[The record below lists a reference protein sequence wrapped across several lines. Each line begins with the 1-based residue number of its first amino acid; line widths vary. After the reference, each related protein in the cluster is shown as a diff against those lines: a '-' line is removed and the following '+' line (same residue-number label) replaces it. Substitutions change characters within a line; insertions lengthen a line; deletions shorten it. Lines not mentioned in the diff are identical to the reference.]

1 MGLNKKVRAAQ
12 AKVPDQETKEA
23 ICYCEL
29 CEALEALE
37 IEISEES
44 STSVPVADHSKKPV
58 NRKKRRS
65 RKKKSKRK
73 NAEKVDDTVLILII
87 QDPSPIKVQREKWR
101 LTLPPIPE
109 LAEPSSTECSLD
121 TTASFLPDTD
131 MRDDEAKKEIVGL
144 QDARQLNLDAVQKP
158 SPDSLQ
164 VLKDALHSAVRDG
177 FGIPFLE
184 EVDPGPLP
192 PPTRLSSERRSLLL
206 NKSTSASEFKPY
218 HKNQPPTKTLRSTAR
233 DGFGIPFLEEVDP
246 GPLPPPTPLSSE
258 RRSLLLNKSTSA
270 SEFKPYH
277 KNKPPPKTLRST
289 ARDGFGIPFLEEVD
303 PGPLPPPTPLSSE
316 RRSLLLN
323 KSTSASEFK
332 PYHKNK
338 PPPKNS
344 NTRLAFSNS
353 ADSKAKPVD
362 ENGNALSCV
371 RVDSNCLDRKKQR
384 RVKTKN
390 DRNTISLKID
400 EIEGF
405 RGEADIDTLMEYI
418 ESPSLDSNKNKARSN
433 QPNNPRTSVKVRAK
447 EEEPRST
454 KKRREKFKRSNSLE
468 EVSKTKLEDLTEHT
482 SSEKI
487 KSSLPIQKKPLTVED
502 TDVWQRSSWNKDED
516 HLLQEP
522 KKMSS
527 ERISPE
533 LLQESEFL
541 IVTKKQRKKKRRVV
555 CSSRSTSKTT
565 YYSRES
571 GSGRLL
577 YQYQNDQGTSQP
589 RRKSASSVPP
599 SDKSDSSDLDSVHSL
614 PVSSSTRQRVMKNSV
629 SGGSTPQAS
638 YADIARS
645 AAGLPSDSCVI
656 NVVTYTDSDIRT
668 SVIPI
673 LSLPSPAASKK
684 DATTE
689 TCDTFLTTEDYPPL
703 DNRNVDFCTD
713 ISKFPLS
720 GTKDK
725 SRKQPVIVRDN
736 ERPAVIL
743 MNDRAE
749 AQISEIKFG
758 FDINYQLLESEAKCN
773 KSRNT
778 AYTLVDQTA
787 PAPTQ
792 NVAEFFCRF
801 PSDDNVVH
809 YLTSSWEE
817 VLDKLQSG
825 KASYYDGQ

>member
-1 MGLNKKVRAAQ
+1 MAPWPEPENQPKAPDKNDKREQTEVNTRSESEEAADNTICASSDQKVEDKDVSGLNDGQLRALLDEAFSYKCPKDREGKSELFKELLQEAEADETDSKVLGGSLGGKLPRAHYNLQRRRQSRHSGASRECGVGVSTTRGGSLQ
-12 AKVPDQETKEA
+12 N
-23 ICYCEL
+23 L
-29 CEALEALE
+29 HALGMEGG
-37 IEISEES
+37 
-44 STSVPVADHSKKPV
+44 
-58 NRKKRRS
+58 RRS
-65 RKKKSKRK
+65 RRRDTLVSARQREGGSLPT
-73 NAEKVDDTVLILII
+73 NVNVDDHDLDII
-87 QDPSPIKVQREKWR
+87 CPNYTSRATLEVKEPKKPESMER
-101 LTLPPIPE
+101 LE
-109 LAEPSSTECSLD
+109 
-121 TTASFLPDTD
+121 TTA
-131 MRDDEAKKEIVGL
+131 
-144 QDARQLNLDAVQKP
+144 Q
-158 SPDSLQ
+158 
-164 VLKDALHSAVRDG
+164 
-177 FGIPFLE
+177 GIPNGSEIITKE
-184 EVDPGPLP
+184 EEARVDNAFASSISVGPVESGAMLYPSTPVQHVSVLSIPPGQ
-192 PPTRLSSERRSLLL
+192 LSVG
-206 NKSTSASEFKPY
+206 T
-218 HKNQPPTKTLRSTAR
+218 
-233 DGFGIPFLEEVDP
+233 D
-246 GPLPPPTPLSSE
+246 
-258 RRSLLLNKSTSA
+258 
-270 SEFKPYH
+270 
-277 KNKPPPKTLRST
+277 
-289 ARDGFGIPFLEEVD
+289 
-303 PGPLPPPTPLSSE
+303 
-316 RRSLLLN
+316 
-323 KSTSASEFK
+323 
-332 PYHKNK
+332 
-338 PPPKNS
+338 S